1 MIKEAKLK
9 KKKKKKKKSAEREG
23 KLATGIFSPSSIS
36 SNDNAIV
43 RNFYTK
49 KVYSSKIPK
58 ICCQLEGICICFP
71 LNIELRS
78 TSS

>member
-9 KKKKKKKKSAEREG
+9 KKRKSAEREG
-23 KLATGIFSPSSIS
+23 KLSTGIFSPSSIS

-49 KVYSSKIPK
+49 KVYSSKLSK
-58 ICCQLEGICICFP
+58 ICCQLQGNLHMISVEYRTA
-71 LNIELRS
+71 LDQ
-78 TSS
+78 